1 MQSEGHSGK
10 LVRSFY
16 EVIKIL
22 TQKPDEIA
30 QSTEKYYLR
39 TQMDKY
45 YIIFKK
51 TCTLGVVG
59 NVILNKDDL
68 FQKQNTVQYSKTI
81 FDAFPP

>member
-1 MQSEGHSGK
+1 
-10 LVRSFY
+10 
-16 EVIKIL
+16 
-22 TQKPDEIA
+22 
-30 QSTEKYYLR
+30 
-39 TQMDKY
+39 MDKY

-59 NVILNKDDL
+59 NVMLNKDDL